1 MECIKCKHE
10 LSATM
15 KFCFN
20 CGEPNNQVLTSTQ
33 PISSEAFFSEFKI
46 KWKENIEN
54 FVFST
59 LDCGLYREQVYYFE
73 EVYDEEKDWYLQL
86 ANYVKWE
93 MDIHNIK
100 KELDLL
106 NYRALSSDIINYYNS
121 IAKNIVKSHPNL
133 QALLIEEEVIR
144 EQAIHLERFALD
156 NDIEYKYV
164 ANQTIHLMD
173 QFSRELPFI
182 EELVN
187 NDWLGGIGNLAKGFG
202 EGALIAV
209 NPLIGIPL
217 LIKNYFSEEKKSN
230 QVSSKANDLEEL
242 NNRLSSKWD
251 ESNNLYVE
259 LDSKIWDYVGKI
271 IILPLENELEKLFL
285 QIATNELQSQAYYL
299 ESEEE

>member
-20 CGEPNNQVLTSTQ
+20 CGEPNTLKLTNSQ
-33 PISSEAFFSEFKI
+33 DFFSEFKI

-54 FVFST
+54 FVFNT
-59 LDCGLYREQVYYFE
+59 LDCGLYREQLYYFE
-73 EVYDEEKDWYLQL
+73 EVYNEEKDWHLQL
-86 ANYVKWE
+86 ANYLKWE

-106 NYRALSSDIINYYNS
+106 NYRTLSTDIINYYNS
-121 IAKNIVKSHPNL
+121 IAKNVIKFHSKL
-133 QALLIEEEVIR
+133 QALIIEDEVIR

-156 NDIEYKYV
+156 HDIEYKYV

-182 EELVN
+182 EELAN
-187 NDWLGGIGNLAKGFG
+187 DDWLSGLGNLAKGFG
-202 EGALIAV
+202 EGALVAV

-217 LIKNYFSEEKKSN
+217 LIKNYFSEEKKSD
-230 QVSSKANDLEEL
+230 QVSNKANDLDEL
-242 NNRLSSKWD
+242 NKRLCSKWD
-251 ESNNLYVE
+251 ESANLYIE
-259 LDSKIWDYVGKI
+259 LDKKVWDYINKI
-271 IILPLENELEKLFL
+271 IIPPLESELEKLFL
-285 QIATNELQSQAYYL
+285 QIPANELQPHTYYL